1 MSREWAWNKLDLED
15 RAVHMAA
22 PKICRGVSCSLTGSA
37 RVEFRPTFPPVIR
50 SSPDRCSLTNKE
62 LRWMDGGLRLHGWFL
77 LSHFASLLYYYRHKW
92 KEQTELFLPAS
103 THMTRGRKKNARA
116 ECHHWERQ
124 YLAVKN
130 FDFSVLLQSRRLCR
144 YHVHLP
150 AANSSVHI
158 NRGWRDHYLFAAWH
172 KKTTKKKHWL

>member
-15 RAVHMAA
+15 RTVHMAA
-22 PKICRGVSCSLTGSA
+22 PKICRGVSCSLSGSA

-50 SSPDRCSLTNKE
+50 SSPDRCSPTNKE

-92 KEQTELFLPAS
+92 KEQTELFLLAS

-124 YLAVKN
+124 YLVVKN
-130 FDFSVLLQSRRLCR
+130 FYFLRSPPIKTIVPLSRPSPCSRQQRPHQPWLTRSLSVCSLTQK
-144 YHVHLP
+144 
-150 AANSSVHI
+150 N
-158 NRGWRDHYLFAAWH
+158 N
-172 KKTTKKKHWL
+172 KKKHWL